1 MRSSSTLGVVVGL
14 LAFVVGLVGYVFL
27 GWRFGGGSS
36 DFATVLAI
44 VAVVVAVGVTLRE
57 QV

>member
-27 GWRFGGGSS
+27 GWRFG
-36 DFATVLAI
+36 
-44 VAVVVAVGVTLRE
+44 
-57 QV
+57 